1 MPLSGILPLSGFSQT
16 GDFFLKINFNLIYL
30 FRLNDIFLQIT
41 YKLIET
47 ALESGNEDTMINILF
62 KSNLVGSLYN
72 AYDEFTKNEVTDR
85 TQNIDSFLYF
95 SKKIVKAISDFNKVH
110 FKKIV

>member
-1 MPLSGILPLSGFSQT
+1 MGF
-16 GDFFLKINFNLIYL
+16 K

-41 YKLIET
+41 FKLIET

-85 TQNIDSFLYF
+85 TNNIDSFFYY

-110 FKKIV
+110 LKKLLNFIGFRKITSQM